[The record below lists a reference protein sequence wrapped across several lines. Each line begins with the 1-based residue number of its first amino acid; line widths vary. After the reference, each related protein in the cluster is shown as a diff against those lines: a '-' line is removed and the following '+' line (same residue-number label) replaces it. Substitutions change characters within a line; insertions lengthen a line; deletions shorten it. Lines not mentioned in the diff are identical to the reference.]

1 MDKEIRVLN
10 KKEVD
15 SLKMRLQFK
24 VNKLEKEHKELHKL
38 LESVRDSDFAP
49 TAGHFHRGA
58 DLENDM
64 KKLEIEIEKTQNLID
79 IMERGENGT
88 I

>member
-1 MDKEIRVLN
+1 MSKQMDKEIRVLN

-49 TAGHFHRGA
+49 TA

-79 IMERGENGT
+79 IMERGENAT